1 MHLSEFSI
9 KNPVT
14 TLTIMI
20 CICVMGIISLRKLP
34 LTFLP
39 EISSSRLN
47 VSVPYRS
54 SSPEEVQEMITV
66 HVEDVLSSISR
77 LERLTSRSSASNA
90 NVSLEFED
98 GVDMDLAAMEVRNRI
113 DLVWSKLPSDVDRIQ
128 IRRWQSTDIPT
139 LTFTVSWDK
148 SKDKLHDLVE
158 YQIVPRLQRIDGVGN
173 VDLRGIDQKKVL
185 VEMDQELLRSH
196 NIDSFNL
203 LQSLRSNNLNLS
215 AGYIFDAGKKYNLRV
230 IGEFKSIDE
239 IKRVPITGTNLY
251 LEDVATVRYDAPE
264 KTRFQRLN
272 GKDAISL
279 SIYKTSSANVV
290 EVCDKI
296 KIMLNDLKN
305 DTRFS
310 DLNVLIYRDQSQE
323 ITNSLNSLRNSGII
337 GAILAI
343 LVLYVFLRKVRS
355 TIIIA
360 TAIPISILFALFVM
374 YLLRLKPISSPI
386 TLNLVSMMGMVY
398 AIGMLVDPAIVVVEN
413 IFRHKQEE
421 GLSARQ
427 AAIIGSKEV
436 GMPVVAAT
444 ATSMI
449 VFLPLLMLEGGWM
462 SRTMNDFGLVICSIL
477 FSSMVIA
484 VTLVPLMCSKLFVG
498 KEKPKSEQMVKL
510 GVIYSKILRWT
521 LNHRMITLGAAVLV
535 FIFAFKIHGMIDRE
549 FQGRT
554 PTRRLDFR
562 VDVPSSYKVA
572 QIQNMFAGI
581 ETDLLDRKEKLDI
594 KAISSNYGRGR
605 DNRGGRARLTVYLN
619 EDPKTSLSSM
629 DIMDSV
635 RQVFPKLPGVTF
647 RQSRSMHMASGGSSL
662 NIDLKGDNLE
672 VLTLIADEVMAQLA
686 DVQGLKNL
694 ETSYESGQEEIQIV
708 VNRSRANQ
716 VGLSSQRVANS
727 IQSALSRRGVSRYK
741 TADREVDIELTL
753 NEEDRTGIEKLR
765 NLSVENPSNDM
776 VPLYTMV
783 DMGIRK
789 GPENIERENRR
800 TTLSIT
806 AELTGR
812 GIFTATQEVTERLSG
827 LELPPGYSW
836 SFGQNFRRWRESE
849 SVSVFAIIL
858 ALLLILMVMAAL
870 FESLIHPF
878 TIITSV
884 VFAIIG
890 VFLIFWLTDTN
901 LSSYSYLGILVV
913 CGLVVNNG
921 IILIDHIT
929 RLRKSGKNRRDAI
942 IRGGVDRIRPIL
954 MTVATT
960 NLGLLPLIIPMFLP
974 SIFGPIEGR
983 SGQWAPIGL
992 AIFGGLTTSTFL
1004 TLIILPT
1011 LYSLMDDL
1019 KNSFVRVFQRV

>member
-1 MHLSEFSI
+1 MHLSDFSI

-14 TLTIMI
+14 TFTIMI
-20 CICVMGIISLRKLP
+20 CICVMGIISLGKLP

-54 SSPEEVQEMITV
+54 SSPEEVQEMITI

-77 LERLTSRSSASNA
+77 LERLTSRSSSSNA

-113 DLVWSKLPSDVDRIQ
+113 DLVWPKLPSDVDNIR
-128 IRRWQSTDIPT
+128 IRRFQSTDLPT
-139 LTFTVSWDK
+139 LNFNVSWDK

-158 YQIVPRLQRIDGVGN
+158 YQIVPRLQRIEGVGN

-196 NIDSFNL
+196 KIDSFNL
-203 LQSLRSNNLNLS
+203 LQSLRNNNQNLS

-230 IGEFKSIDE
+230 IGEFKSVDE
-239 IKRVPITGTNLY
+239 IARVPVRGTNLY
-251 LEDVATVRYDAPE
+251 LEDVATVKYDAPE

-279 SIYKTSSANVV
+279 SVYKTSSANVV
-290 EVCDKI
+290 DVCNKV
-296 KIMLNDLKN
+296 KKVLNDLQN
-305 DTRFS
+305 DNRFS
-310 DLNVLIYRDQSQE
+310 DLSVLVYRDQSEE
-323 ITNSLNSLRNSGII
+323 ITNSLNSLRNSGIV

-360 TAIPISILFALFVM
+360 TAIPISILFAIFVM
-374 YLLRLKPISSPI
+374 YLLRLKPVSSPI
-386 TLNLVSMMGMVY
+386 TLNMVSMMGMVY

-421 GLSARQ
+421 GLSARK
-427 AAIIGSKEV
+427 AAVVGSKEV

-462 SRTMNDFGLVICSIL
+462 SRTMNDFGLVVCSIL

-484 VTLVPLMCSKLFVG
+484 VTVVPLMSSKLFVG
-498 KEKPKSEQMVKL
+498 KEKPKSEQMVRL
-510 GVIYSKILRWT
+510 GVIYSRILRWT

-535 FIFAFKIHGMIDRE
+535 FIIAYKIHGMIDRE
-549 FQGRT
+549 YQGRT

-562 VDVPSSYKVA
+562 VDVPASYKVA
-572 QIQNMFAGI
+572 QIQDIFTGI
-581 ETDLLDRKEKLDI
+581 ETDLLNRKEQLDI
-594 KAISSNYGRGR
+594 KAISSNYGRGW
-605 DNRGGRARLTVYLN
+605 DNRGGRARFTIYLN

-629 DIMDSV
+629 DVMDSV
-635 RQVFPKLPGVTF
+635 QQAFPQLPGVTF
-647 RQSRSMHMASGGSSL
+647 RQSRSHRMASGGNSL

-672 VLTLIADEVMAQLA
+672 VLTLIADEMMDQIK
-686 DVQGLKNL
+686 DVEGLKDL
-694 ETSYESGQEEIQIV
+694 ETSYESGQEEVQVV
-708 VNRSRANQ
+708 VNRSRVNQ
-716 VGLSSQRVANS
+716 VGLSSQRVASS

-753 NEEDRTGIEKLR
+753 NEEDRTSIEKLR
-765 NLSVENPSNDM
+765 NLSVENSSNDL

-783 DMGIRK
+783 DMGIQK
-789 GPENIERENRR
+789 APEDIERDGRR

-806 AELTGR
+806 ADLTGR
-812 GIFTATQEVTERLSG
+812 GMFTATQEVTDRLAG
-827 LELPPGYSW
+827 LTLPPGYSW
-836 SFGQNFRRWRESE
+836 SFGQNYRRWRESE
-849 SVSVFAIIL
+849 DVSTFAIIL
-858 ALLLILMVMAAL
+858 ALILILMVMAAL

-884 VFAIIG
+884 IFAIIG

-929 RLRKSGKNRRDAI
+929 RLRWSGKTRREAI
-942 IRGGVDRIRPIL
+942 LKGGVDRIRPIL
-954 MTVATT
+954 MTAATT
-960 NLGLLPLIIPMFLP
+960 NLGLLPLVIPMFFP

-1011 LYSLMDDL
+1011 LYSLMDDW
-1019 KNSFVRVFQRV
+1019 KNSIVRVFRKV